1 MYYHRDSQTCTE
13 SSLCEEGVGCW
24 GASEAQSLCCVCP
37 VTTTQAPKI
46 SQGKCMPQKKCTLF
60 SNMYFQFHYEEENK
74 MLPCTC
80 QNSRLYVMFWRG
92 KKQEVQ
98 WTITLSK
105 AIDGSWKGKW
115 QEIYRQL
122 SVQCCSAPKWQNHT
136 CKDFKNSIKRPNSW
150 VHFSLTEKI

>member
-1 MYYHRDSQTCTE
+1 MFYLLNAPNLILQMLWQDFKSEENTFFILIRMEHTRPQTIISDSSWNFHNPRIFMYYHRDSQTCTE

-24 GASEAQSLCCVCP
+24 GASEAQSLCYVCP
-37 VTTTQAPKI
+37 ITTTQAPKI

-80 QNSRLYVMFWRG
+80 QNSRLYRMFWRG

-98 WTITLSK
+98 
-105 AIDGSWKGKW
+105 
-115 QEIYRQL
+115 
-122 SVQCCSAPKWQNHT
+122 
-136 CKDFKNSIKRPNSW
+136 
-150 VHFSLTEKI
+150 